1 MEHVLAAVRA
11 AQPFLAERTT
21 AIEAERRLPH
31 DVVARLAT
39 TGAFRMLVPRD
50 AGGLEVSP
58 AIACAV
64 IEAVAEA
71 DASCGWCVMIGATA
85 GLNAAY
91 LDPAVA
97 RTIFADPSII
107 AGGVFAPMG
116 RAVRDGD
123 DFILTGRWQWASG
136 SGHCAWLGGGAVVI
150 ENGAPERTPNGQ
162 PVTRMLLFPAAAATL
177 HDTWHVSGLC
187 GTGSGDMSVE
197 GLRVPAS
204 HTVSLTGKPVA
215 SGPLYAFPV
224 FGLLALGVSS
234 VATGIAR
241 GAINDLTALA
251 QSKTPQGT
259 SRRLAERANVQAAL
273 ADATAKLAA
282 ARALVA
288 TSVDAAWKS
297 AQATGT
303 VSLEQRAHLR
313 LAATHATRTA
323 ADVTRSMYDLGGGS
337 SVFLSS
343 PLQRRFRDAHVVTQH
358 MMIAQ
363 PTYELAGRVLLGL
376 PTEASLL

>member
-1 MEHVLAAVRA
+1 MADIVAEVRA
-11 AQPFLAERTT
+11 AQPFLSERAA
-21 AIEAERRLPH
+21 AIEAQRRLPS
-31 DVVARLAT
+31 DIVARLTA

-58 AIACAV
+58 RTACTV

-71 DASCGWCVMIGATA
+71 DAACGWCVMIGATA

-91 LDPAVA
+91 LDAAVA
-97 RTIFADPSII
+97 RAIFADPSTI

-123 DFILTGRWQWASG
+123 DYILTGRWSWASG
-136 SGHCAWLGGGAVVI
+136 SGHCAWLGGGAVII
-150 ENGAPERTPNGQ
+150 ENGAPEREANGQ
-162 PVTRMLLFPAAAATL
+162 PATRMFLFPADAATL
-177 HDTWHVSGLC
+177 HDTWHVTGLC
-187 GTGSGDMSVE
+187 GTGSGELSVE
-197 GLRVPAS
+197 GLRVPAA
-204 HTVSLTGKPVA
+204 HTVSLTGNPVA
-215 SGPLYAFPV
+215 TGPLYAFPV

-251 QSKTPQGT
+251 RAKTPQGT
-259 SRRLAERANVQAAL
+259 NRRLAERASVQAAL
-273 ADATAKLAA
+273 ADATAKLES
-282 ARALVA
+282 ARAFVA
-288 TSVDAAWKS
+288 TTVDAAWVS

-313 LAATHATRTA
+313 LAATHATRTS
-323 ADVTRSMYDLGGGS
+323 ADVTRTMYDLGGGS

-363 PTYELAGRVLLGL
+363 PTLELAGRVLLGQ
-376 PTEASLL
+376 PTDASLL